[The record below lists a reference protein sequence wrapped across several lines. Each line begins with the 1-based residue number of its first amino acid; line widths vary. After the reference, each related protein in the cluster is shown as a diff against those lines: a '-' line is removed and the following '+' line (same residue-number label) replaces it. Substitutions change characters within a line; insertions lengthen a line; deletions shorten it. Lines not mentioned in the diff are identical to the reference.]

1 MRSTLKTLLALAIA
15 ILVMLL
21 IRATVVTIYGVEG
34 QALMPYFM
42 AGDRVMVN
50 RWSYGL
56 RVGGNHFLHYS
67 RLWRQPVER
76 GDVVAVN
83 DPTDTLQSSVDDR
96 HVLFLRCKN
105 VPGDRIRQADGQQ
118 TVIPGRYSCADKDYY
133 LMEPIGKSSLSEKPD
148 GAPLLIPEDHI
159 IGRAFLIIYS
169 HDPEQPLWDGWRND
183 RFLAICGFNEN

>member
-15 ILVMLL
+15 IVVMLL

-56 RVGGNHFLHYS
+56 RVGGNHFMHYS

-83 DPTDTLQSSVDDR
+83 DPTDTLQSAVDDR

-105 VPGDRIRQADGQQ
+105 MPGDSIKTGGKWL
-118 TVIPGRYSCADKDYY
+118 VIPSRAACDDADYY
-133 LMEPIGKSSLSEKPD
+133 LMEPIGRSPLSGEY
-148 GAPLLIPEDHI
+148 GRTPLLIPEDHI

-169 HDPEQPLWDGWRND
+169 HDPEQPLWSGWRKD
-183 RFLAICGFNEN
+183 RFLAICGFQEN